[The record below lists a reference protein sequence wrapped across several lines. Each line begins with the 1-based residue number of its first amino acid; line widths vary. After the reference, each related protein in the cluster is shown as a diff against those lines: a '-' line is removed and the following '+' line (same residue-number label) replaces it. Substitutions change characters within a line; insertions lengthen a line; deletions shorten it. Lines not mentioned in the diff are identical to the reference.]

1 MFYVITEIYIIK
13 KLEKYIHYKRN
24 KINIES
30 RINIVN
36 FFFNFQ

>member
-1 MFYVITEIYIIK
+1 MFYVTEIYIIK

-36 FFFNFQ
+36 FYL